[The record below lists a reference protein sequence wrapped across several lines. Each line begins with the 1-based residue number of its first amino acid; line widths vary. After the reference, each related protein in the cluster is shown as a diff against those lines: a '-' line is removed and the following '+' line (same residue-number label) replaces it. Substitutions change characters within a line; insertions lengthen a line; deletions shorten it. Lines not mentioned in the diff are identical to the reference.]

1 MINMA
6 QLMCREMY
14 LFAAVAID
22 IGFVKVFSFDGFI
35 DSYWAVWAFVKQIS
49 NVL

>member
-1 MINMA
+1 MIKMA

-14 LFAAVAID
+14 LFAAVVID
-22 IGFVKVFSFDGFI
+22 IGSVKVFDGFI